1 MAATG
6 IIEYVPVWDTELP
19 IHQPPGTA
27 LDADADH
34 PLRPPAPQPAPSLYG
49 HTLYTVILALQLAF
63 YLLGYLGYKMEKR
76 NIRNKLLFIPYY
88 FLFMNINVIRGYSYL
103 AKHKGT
109 GAWEKAKRGAG

>member
-27 LDADADH
+27 LVADAGRA
-34 PLRPPAPQPAPSLYG
+34 LRPPAPQPAPCLYW